1 MPRKQILLYLDTQL
15 LFPIVVPRKLIL
27 LFLEVTGKHKHIK
40 KPIVVPRKQF
50 FNVLEHLSLFPIV
63 VPRKQILLYLDI
75 VNTSKSRYSC
85 LGIYL
90 EVI

>member
-1 MPRKQILLYLDTQL
+1 VPRKQ
-15 LFPIVVPRKLIL
+15 IL

-63 VPRKQILLYLDI
+63 VPRKQMFTIL
-75 VNTSKSRYSC
+75 
-85 LGIYL
+85 
-90 EVI
+90 E